1 MKQYQTVP
9 GFIIKVGG
17 TTFDSNNPNGLVSVN
32 IEDNVDMASTCQI
45 VVEMK
50 GSTQASSFSAGDAV
64 SVCLR
69 SDNEIFSG
77 DVTHVQFAFQL
88 KTASRITIQCVDAL
102 HRLAHATKS
111 RHWNDMK
118 DSDVAQEVG
127 QESGLNVEAD
137 PTTETHKYILQRN
150 ETNIALLKRLA
161 ARNNFQLRVRPA
173 GGGGKPTLF
182 F

>member
-77 DVTHVQFAFQL
+77 DVTHV
-88 KTASRITIQCVDAL
+88 
-102 HRLAHATKS
+102 
-111 RHWNDMK
+111 
-118 DSDVAQEVG
+118 
-127 QESGLNVEAD
+127 
-137 PTTETHKYILQRN
+137 
-150 ETNIALLKRLA
+150 
-161 ARNNFQLRVRPA
+161 
-173 GGGGKPTLF
+173 
-182 F
+182 